1 MKTRPWFVPAVLSVL
16 LLALGLPASAENTW
30 TPIGPDGGTVTAMVV
45 HPTDP
50 RLVWA
55 GTNGGGVFKS
65 TNGGRAWSPAREGL
79 GSPFVNALVIDPLDP
94 DTLYAEIGY
103 PAVATEVYKTTDGG
117 ATWQPAS
124 NGLPPARCCG
134 DQWLGWLAIDP
145 VRPNILYTGT
155 ANGIYK
161 TVNGGASWFRS
172 TRGVGNR
179 FTTALAVDPSS
190 PDTLYV
196 GARRSI
202 WKSVNGG
209 STWTNSGNGMSG
221 RVQALAIDPR
231 RTRTLYAATD
241 SGLFKS
247 TDAGASWQ
255 RLDLGPSF
263 ADVRALAIDPG
274 ATSTLY
280 AGTRA
285 GAFKSLDG
293 GATWQS
299 SGQAP
304 GPLGFLTL
312 SPSAPHILF
321 GGSGMFFFGDA
332 VPGVFKS
339 SDAGAHW
346 TIYRRGMTASL
357 VLELATSP
365 ANPAVH
371 YAGTAGQGVLRSDD
385 GGGRWQTVNTGLSS
399 LYVYA
404 LAVDPRDPLTA
415 YVSVANNLFKT
426 TDGGATWVPRNQ
438 GLTGPGGGTATVFSL
453 AVHPQNS
460 SILLAGGD
468 DRVFKSTD
476 GGASWRVVQ
485 SDFGGS
491 TVTSIEFAPS
501 SPSTV
506 YAATVAPIV
515 TPPIYPVFLKST
527 DAGETWS
534 LESSPDLQS
543 LEALAVDPRDAS
555 TLYAAGS
562 GLLYKSTDGAAT
574 WTWFQGP
581 DTLIADLVFS
591 AEGILY
597 AGTYKGVFEIS
608 EGGAR
613 WTPINQG
620 LVNREIIELAA
631 APGTLYASTR
641 GGGVYKMN

>member
-1 MKTRPWFVPAVLSVL
+1 MRIRSQLVLIAL
-16 LLALGLPASAENTW
+16 CMLALVSSLPARAQTW
-30 TPIGPDGGTVTAMVV
+30 TPIGPDGGTVTAIVV

-65 TNGGRAWSPAREGL
+65 TNGGRAWSPAGEGL
-79 GSPFVNALVIDPLDP
+79 SSPFVNALVIDPKDP
-94 DTLYAEIGY
+94 DTLYAEVGY
-103 PAVATEVYKTTDGG
+103 PTLATEISKSNDGG
-117 ATWQPAS
+117 ATWHPAS
-124 NGLPPARCCG
+124 SGLPPARCCG
-134 DQWLGWLAIDP
+134 FSQWLGWLAIDP

-155 ANGIYK
+155 SNGIYK
-161 TVNGGASWFRS
+161 TVDGGASWFRS

-196 GARRSI
+196 GARHSI

-221 RVQALAIDPR
+221 RVQAFAIDPR

-241 SGLFKS
+241 VGLFKS

-255 RLDLGPSF
+255 RLDVGPSF
-263 ADVRALAIDPG
+263 SNVNALAIDPG

-280 AGTRA
+280 AGTGA
-285 GAFKSLDG
+285 GAFKSIDG
-293 GATWQS
+293 GATWQPL
-299 SGQAP
+299 GQAP
-304 GPLGFLTL
+304 GPMGILTI

-321 GGSGMFFFGDA
+321 GGSGMNFFNNA

-339 SDAGAHW
+339 ADAGAHW
-346 TIYRRGMTASL
+346 ATYRRGMTASL

-365 ANPAVH
+365 AAPAVL
-371 YAGTAGQGVLRSDD
+371 YAGTAGQGVLRSD
-385 GGGRWQTVNTGLSS
+385 GGGARWQTVNAGLSS

-404 LAVDPRDPLTA
+404 LAVDPRDPRTA

-426 TDGGATWVPRNQ
+426 TDGGATWVPHTQ
-438 GLTGPGGGTATVFSL
+438 GLTESGGATATVFSL
-453 AVHPQNS
+453 AIHPQNS

-468 DRVFKSTD
+468 GRVFKSSD

-485 SDFGGS
+485 DGFDSAVIDL
-491 TVTSIEFAPS
+491 EFAPS

-506 YAATVAPIV
+506 YASTVAPIV
-515 TPPIYPVFLKST
+515 TPPIYPVFLQSS
-527 DAGETWS
+527 DGGDTWS
-534 LESSPDLQS
+534 VTSSPDLQS

-555 TLYAAGS
+555 TLYAAGG

-574 WTWFQGP
+574 WTWFLGP
-581 DTLIADLVFS
+581 SDTWIADLVFS
-591 AEGILY
+591 PEGILY
-597 AGTYKGVFEIS
+597 AGTYKGVFEVS

-631 APGTLYASTR
+631 SPGALYASTR
-641 GGGVYKMN
+641 GGGVYRMD

>member
-1 MKTRPWFVPAVLSVL
+1 MKTRPWFVLAVLCVL
-16 LLALGLPASAENTW
+16 AFSLPARAENTW
-30 TPIGPDGGTVTAMVV
+30 TPIGPDGGSVTAVVV

-79 GSPFVNALVIDPLDP
+79 GSPFVNALVADPGDP
-94 DTLYAEIGY
+94 DTLYAEVGY
-103 PAVATEVYKTTDGG
+103 PPLATEIYKTTDGG
-117 ATWQPAS
+117 ATWQPAG

-134 DQWLGWLAIDP
+134 FAQWIGWLAIDP

-179 FTTALAVDPSS
+179 FTSALAVDPSS

-209 STWTNSGNGMSG
+209 ATWTNSGNGMSG
-221 RVQALAIDPR
+221 QVRAFAIDPR
-231 RTRTLYAATD
+231 RTSIVYAATD
-241 SGLFKS
+241 AGLFKS
-247 TDAGASWQ
+247 TNAGASWQ
-255 RLDLGPSF
+255 RLDLGQIF
-263 ADVRALAIDPG
+263 VDVRAIVIDPG
-274 ATSTLY
+274 AASTLY

-293 GATWQS
+293 GTTWQGL
-299 SGQAP
+299 GQAP
-304 GPLGFLTL
+304 GPVGVLAL

-321 GGSGMFFFGDA
+321 GGSGIDFFADA

-346 TIYRRGMTASL
+346 AIYRRGMAAS
-357 VLELATSP
+357 VVVKLAASP
-365 ANPAVH
+365 ANPAVL
-371 YAGTAGQGVLRSDD
+371 YAGTAGQGVFRSDD
-385 GGGRWQTVNTGLSS
+385 GGVRWQVVNAGLSS

-426 TDGGATWVPRNQ
+426 TDGGATWVPHNQ
-438 GLTGPGGGTATVFSL
+438 GLANPNGGTDTVLSL
-453 AVHPQNS
+453 AIHPQDS

-468 DRVFKSTD
+468 GRVFKSTD
-476 GGASWRVVQ
+476 GGASWRVVE
-485 SDFGGS
+485 SRFNS
-491 TVTSIEFAPS
+491 ALINIEFAPS

-515 TPPIYPVFLKST
+515 TPPIFPAFLKST
-527 DAGETWS
+527 DGGETWS
-534 LESSPDLQS
+534 LTSPPDLQGF
-543 LEALAVDPRDAS
+543 EALAVDPHNAS
-555 TLYAAGS
+555 TLYAAG
-562 GLLYKSTDGAAT
+562 GGRLYASTDGAAT
-574 WTWFQGP
+574 WTSFSGA
-581 DTLIADLVFS
+581 DTWIASLAFS
-591 AEGILY
+591 SEGILY
-597 AGTYKGVFEIS
+597 AGTYMGVFEIS
-608 EGGAR
+608 EGGAC
-613 WTPINQG
+613 WTPLSQG
-620 LVNREIIELAA
+620 LVNGEVLELTAT
-631 APGTLYASTR
+631 PGVLYAGTR
-641 GGGVYKMN
+641 GGGVYRMD